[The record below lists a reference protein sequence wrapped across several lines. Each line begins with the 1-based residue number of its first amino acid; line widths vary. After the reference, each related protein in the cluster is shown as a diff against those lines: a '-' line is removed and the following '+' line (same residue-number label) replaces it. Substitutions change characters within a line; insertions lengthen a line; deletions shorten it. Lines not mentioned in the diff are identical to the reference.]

1 MASNNGTN
9 AAHKKLTG
17 QVADIIAVL
26 KANGLSLPASL
37 DPPAKAEKADAD

>member
-1 MASNNGTN
+1 MAQNNGAD
-9 AAHKKLTG
+9 AAHKKLAS

-37 DPPAKAEKADAD
+37 DPPAKAEKDED

>member
-1 MASNNGTN
+1 MAQNGAD
-9 AAHKKLTG
+9 AAHKKLAS

-37 DPPAKAEKADAD
+37 DPPKKAEKADED